1 MKAID
6 LIVKNIPSLKT
17 SDTGK
22 RALRLMSEYHIT
34 HLPIVNE
41 NQLLGLISEEDI
53 LNAHGEDDPIGSLP
67 LSFLRPFIHDH
78 EHLFEVLKVATEF
91 RLSVIPVIDKDEN
104 YLGII
109 TRDELLN
116 YFATQTDILEPG
128 GILVLDLNVKDYTL
142 AEISRIIE
150 SNGARI
156 LCTFAIT
163 NYNSNK
169 MELTIKVNQTDL
181 QPIIAGLNRYNYIV
195 KETFQEAEYFDNLK
209 ERYDSLMNYLN
220 I

>member
-1 MKAID
+1 
-6 LIVKNIPSLKT
+6 
-17 SDTGK
+17 
-22 RALRLMSEYHIT
+22 
-34 HLPIVNE
+34 
-41 NQLLGLISEEDI
+41 
-53 LNAHGEDDPIGSLP
+53 
-67 LSFLRPFIHDH
+67 
-78 EHLFEVLKVATEF
+78 LFEVLKVATEF

-104 YLGII
+104 YMGII

-128 GILVLDLNVKDYTL
+128 GILVLELNVKDYAL
-142 AEISRIIE
+142 AEIARIIE

-156 LCTFAIT
+156 LCIFAIT

-181 QPIIAGLNRYNYIV
+181 QPIIAGLNRFNYIV